1 MQPLRC
7 PARVGVTLASALL
20 LGGCGVRDCA
30 LDINHGDCLAQGS
43 PNAFYPEDD
52 LTCRSYGLTP
62 GTRDYATCRSG
73 KAHVRTLTSRET
85 DYGFLP
91 NPLTPGVRY

>member
-1 MQPLRC
+1 MHPFKG
-7 PARVGVTLASALL
+7 PARVGLALAGALL
-20 LGGCGVRDCA
+20 LGGCGVRDCT

-43 PNAFYPEDD
+43 PKAFYPEDD
-52 LTCRSYGLTP
+52 LACRSYGLTP
-62 GTRDYATCRSG
+62 GTRDYATCRG
-73 KAHVRTLTSRET
+73 DKAHVRTLTNRET